1 MNFADWLSGRNRR
14 KKWKIFLEKIKP
26 QPDMSV
32 LDIGYTDKE
41 YSPYYN
47 YLEKHYPYT
56 RKITALGVD
65 EPLEFSENYPEVRVV
80 KYPGREFPFADKQF
94 DLAWSN
100 ATIEHVGGF
109 ERQLLFLKEIKRVA
123 KKAFITTP
131 NRNFPVEVHTRT
143 PFLHFLPKDFFDRYL
158 KATGREWAAGDY
170 MNLLSL
176 KDIKRLLHSAGI
188 KKYKIIKNRL
198 GLFVLDFVIIFED

>member
-1 MNFADWLSGRNRR
+1 M
-14 KKWKIFLEKIKP
+14 KKMKP
-26 QPDMSV
+26 NQNLRV
-32 LDIGYTDKE
+32 LDIGYTVKE

-56 RKITALGVD
+56 RMITALGVD
-65 EPLEFSENYPEVRVV
+65 EPLEFADNYPEVKVV
-80 KYPGREFPFADKQF
+80 KYPGTNFPFKDKQF
-94 DLAWSN
+94 DIAWSN

-109 ERQLLFLKEIKRVA
+109 DRQLLFLKEIKRVS
-123 KKAFITTP
+123 KRAFITTP

-143 PFLHFLPKDFFDRYL
+143 PLLHFLPKNYFDKYL
-158 KATGREWAAGDY
+158 KFTGQEWATGDY

-176 KDIKRLLHSAGI
+176 GDLKRLLKMADI

-198 GLFVLDFVIIFED
+198 GFLTLDFVVIMEN